1 MVNQFK
7 EKYSIEKRKNESDK
21 VSQKYK
27 DRSPI
32 IVQRHHSS
40 DLPNVDK
47 CKYLVPKDMT
57 SGQFLFVIRKR
68 IKIDSSK
75 ALFIMVDNN
84 MVTGSSNL
92 SIVYADDQDDDGFLY
107 VTYTT
112 ENTFG

>member
-7 EKYSIEKRKNESDK
+7 EKYSFEKRKNESDK

-57 SGQFLFVIRKR
+57 MSQFTFVIRKG
-68 IKIDSSK
+68 IQLDPSSS
-75 ALFIMVDNN
+75 LC
-84 MVTGSSNL
+84 SS
-92 SIVYADDQDDDGFLY
+92 
-107 VTYTT
+107 
-112 ENTFG
+112 